1 MKCLSITNNVVYGR
15 FRDCYNQIMQLIQ
28 CNKRIRKSLKN
39 NQTNNIRVTNNR
51 NLIMHTFN
59 LSSLTVMVKIH
70 AVSLKLSQELSQS
83 MNETLLLISE
93 RKQEIFY
100 YKKTAAIS

>member
-1 MKCLSITNNVVYGR
+1 
-15 FRDCYNQIMQLIQ
+15 
-28 CNKRIRKSLKN
+28 
-39 NQTNNIRVTNNR
+39 
-51 NLIMHTFN
+51 MHTFN